1 MSWKEVSVE
10 MEKIERIV
18 VAMEQEEETET
29 KTEKE
34 SDKNDRGMR
43 RKGHRERVQVHQEDR
58 AKGNTPI

>member
-1 MSWKEVSVE
+1 

-29 KTEKE
+29 KTEKG